1 MGLSRSSLAQV
12 GVGMLSQR
20 KENHLGLEKLVLMA
34 RDWRRDLQLEGTAWK
49 GHGKMRMHSCGWSVR
64 NSEGCGWKGPGL
76 VR

>member
-34 RDWRRDLQLEGTAWK
+34 RDWSMDLQFEGTAWK
-49 GHGKMRMHSCGWSVR
+49 GHGMLEYQELRRMWL
-64 NSEGCGWKGPGL
+64 EGTRLGEVVQSG
-76 VR
+76 